1 VVVSLGATSGPE
13 IGYHVDPMTASTSSS
28 PRILVL
34 AGGAGTRFW
43 PASRSV
49 RPKQL
54 LPLTGRGPL
63 LAETVR
69 RVLPLAGGDK
79 GWDNVLVATGA
90 HLVAPTLAGVP
101 ELAAKN
107 LLVEPV
113 PRNTAPCIGWAA
125 AVVARTDPDAVI
137 VVLPSDHHI
146 VDEARFVEVLAAAIR
161 SAEEGVVTTIGI
173 QPTHP
178 ETGYGYIEIADD
190 AALSGRSEAP
200 RAARVKRF
208 VEKPDRAR
216 AEVFLA
222 SGRFLW
228 NAGMFIFR
236 AKDMVAAVRAHL
248 PALADGLDALDR
260 AAAEGREEEALREL
274 FPKMPSTSID
284 FGVMEH
290 LEKIAVIPGD
300 FGWNDLGSFQ
310 SAWELAQK
318 DADGNAAPEGAV
330 VVGSRGSLV
339 LDLRTKASEKRVI
352 ALVGVEDLVVV
363 ETDDGLLVTTRDRC
377 QDVKDVVAAL
387 KSRGDAD
394 LT

>member
-1 VVVSLGATSGPE
+1 MVYAAA
-13 IGYHVDPMTASTSSS
+13 PMTATSSSS

-43 PASRSV
+43 PASRSL

-63 LAETVR
+63 LAETIR
-69 RVLPLAGGDK
+69 RVLPLTGGGR
-79 GWDNVLVATGA
+79 GWDNVLIATGA
-90 HLVAPTLAGVP
+90 HLVAPTLAAVP
-101 ELAAKN
+101 ELTPKN

-125 AVVARTDPDAVI
+125 AVVARTDPDAVV

-146 VDEARFVEVLAAAIR
+146 VDEARFAEVLAAAIR
-161 SAEEGVVTTIGI
+161 SAESGVVTTIGI

-178 ETGYGYIEIADD
+178 ETGYGYIEITDD
-190 AALSGRSEAP
+190 AVLSGRGAP
-200 RAARVKRF
+200 PAPSPVKRF

-216 AEVFLA
+216 AEAFLA

-236 AKDMVAAVRAHL
+236 AKDMVAAVQAHL
-248 PALADGLDALDR
+248 PALAESLAALDA
-260 AAAEGREEEALREL
+260 AALEGREEQLLAEL

-290 LEKIAVIPGD
+290 LDRIAVIPGD

-310 SAWELAQK
+310 SAWELADK
-318 DADGNAAPEGAV
+318 DADGNAKPEGAIT
-330 VVGSRGSLV
+330 VGTRGSLV
-339 LDLRTKASEKRVI
+339 LDLRTSPETKRVI

-363 ETDDGLLVTTRDRC
+363 ETDDGLLVTTRERC